1 MYISPRKL
9 SLSTKRPGSR
19 HSISSL
25 CRSPSKNG
33 TQLPHG
39 DGTCLMTTS
48 VESVAFNSMGPV
60 RLVNFPAMIVHF
72 VRLSSGFIE
81 IPTGKF

>member
-1 MYISPRKL
+1 
-9 SLSTKRPGSR
+9 
-19 HSISSL
+19 
-25 CRSPSKNG
+25 
-33 TQLPHG
+33 
-39 DGTCLMTTS
+39 MTTS

-81 IPTGKF
+81 IPRGKFDNRSLLVIGKCGHSFHMVYIRLKFGC